1 MSETQERQTTFVGLS
16 KDQFLVVSFGV
27 FAMITLTCVVLLA
40 FSVSANSAAINASDR
55 RASAAEALAREG
67 QAIIHEDKVALCGIK
82 QNAQDQVEAT
92 ANFLAKNTS
101 PNPLGIPRKQFIAN
115 LEKERAFR
123 DTLRGLPCG

>member
-1 MSETQERQTTFVGLS
+1 VNEEEARQTTFVGLT
-16 KDQFLVVSFGV
+16 KDQFFVVAFALFGL
-27 FAMITLTCVVLLA
+27 ITLTCVVLLA
-40 FSVSANSAAINASDR
+40 FSVSSNSAAVNASDR

-67 QAIIHEDKVALCGIK
+67 QAIIQEDKVALCGIK

-101 PNPLGIPRKQFIAN
+101 PNPLGIPREQFIAN